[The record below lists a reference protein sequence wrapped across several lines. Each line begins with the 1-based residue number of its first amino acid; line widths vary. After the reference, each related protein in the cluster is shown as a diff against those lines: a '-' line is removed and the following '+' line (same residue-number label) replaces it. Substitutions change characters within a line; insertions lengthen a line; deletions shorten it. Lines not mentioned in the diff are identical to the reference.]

1 MVTCSRVWAPLSL
14 LPYTITH
21 PCLTCPVMGLL
32 PSLAGDPIQ
41 SLMGEKDS
49 QEISLDLNLERG
61 PETKKGYCTF
71 YGSMLSILHCACQG
85 PGGRLGNACP
95 TPALP

>member
-1 MVTCSRVWAPLSL
+1 
-14 LPYTITH
+14 
-21 PCLTCPVMGLL
+21 MGLL

-49 QEISLDLNLERG
+49 QETSLDLNLERG

-71 YGSMLSILHCACQG
+71 YRSVLSILHCACLG
-85 PGGRLGNACP
+85 PSGRSGDACP
-95 TPALP
+95 THSPALPQLSLTPTPSSALSCPLLPSYLWGVP